1 VDRILIR
8 AQTFTPAQLEQLIG
22 LLTQSGGIDYTR
34 DCAAAH
40 MQLAREALTDFDPCA
55 ARDVLLDIVDYAW
68 ARTT

>member
-1 VDRILIR
+1 VDRIPDSCPLVH
-8 AQTFTPAQLEQLIG
+8 PAQLEQLIG

-40 MQLAREALTDFDPCA
+40 MHKAREALTDFDPCA